1 MSGRRRREIPPGAP
15 GLLTVPGQ
23 LSTIGRRRACGGRG
37 AAMRILTEQMDEMG
51 RTCAE
56 AFVDRLTAF
65 VRAELRGEA
74 GDVTREDVVTLVERG
89 GRYGFTLQ
97 STLATYVIAARAL
110 GDGFEERLPEARA
123 LLLDDTPEELRAFA
137 LERLTVARLSPPL
150 SEPPPSSDS
159 PSPSPSQG
167 PQEASP

>member
-1 MSGRRRREIPPGAP
+1 
-15 GLLTVPGQ
+15 
-23 LSTIGRRRACGGRG
+23 
-37 AAMRILTEQMDEMG
+37 MRILTEQMDQMG
-51 RTCAE
+51 RACAE

-65 VRAELRGEA
+65 VRAEVRGEA
-74 GDVTREDVVTLVERG
+74 GDVTREDVVALVERA

-97 STLATYVIAARAL
+97 STIATYVIAARAL

-137 LERLTVARLSPPL
+137 LERLTVARLAS
-150 SEPPPSSDS
+150 PPSSDS
-159 PSPSPSQG
+159 LSPSSDSLSPSPSQE